1 MLELSSSLAAS
12 HAESSR
18 IKEEAAR
25 LKAEIALHR
34 EGKPLQELQVANV
47 VVVALAVVVAVV
59 IVSKEAFIIKKQRCF
74 SVNIACPGFPCAAAG
89 SCDKGA

>member
-1 MLELSSSLAAS
+1 VLELSSSLAAS

-47 VVVALAVVVAVV
+47 LVVALAVVVAVV
-59 IVSKEAFIIKKQRCF
+59 MAVVIVSKPAFFMKNTMLFLC
-74 SVNIACPGFPCAAAG
+74 
-89 SCDKGA
+89 